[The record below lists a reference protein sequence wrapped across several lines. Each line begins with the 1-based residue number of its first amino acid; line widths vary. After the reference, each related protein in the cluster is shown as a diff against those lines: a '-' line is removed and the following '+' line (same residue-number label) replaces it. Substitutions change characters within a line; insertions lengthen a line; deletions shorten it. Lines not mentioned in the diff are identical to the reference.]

1 MKRLLNRILF
11 PILIAASVVVP
22 LFATPVQADP
32 ILQSPTGRVMSFTA
46 PVGGVVSAGTRIT
59 RGMLWKIGE
68 REE

>member
-1 MKRLLNRILF
+1 MKRLFNRILF
-11 PILIAASVVVP
+11 PVLIAISLASSSFVAP
-22 LFATPVQADP
+22 AQADP
-32 ILQSPTGRVMSFTA
+32 ILQSLTGRVMSFTA

>member
-1 MKRLLNRILF
+1 MKHLFKRILF
-11 PILIAASVVVP
+11 PVLIAISLASSSFVVP
-22 LFATPVQADP
+22 AQADP

-46 PVGGVVSAGTRIT
+46 PVSGVVSAGTRIT